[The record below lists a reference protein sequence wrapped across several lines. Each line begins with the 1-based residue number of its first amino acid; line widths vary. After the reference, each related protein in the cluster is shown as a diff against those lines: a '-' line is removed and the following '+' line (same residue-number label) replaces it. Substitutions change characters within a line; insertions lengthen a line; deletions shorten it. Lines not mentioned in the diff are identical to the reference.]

1 MAIRSV
7 FWCTMLFVVGCKPA
21 EVLDPSLQVVAT
33 AYREKLTLGD
43 LQKECPAH
51 ITGEDS
57 AVWSKHFI
65 ADWQQRRTLV
75 HLAQTELPDN
85 ERDFE
90 NEVTRYREALYI
102 HAYEDRFLRDHLDTA
117 MGRAELQGFLDEQPD
132 LFRLGAPLFR
142 ARWLVFP
149 NGAAFPRDIR
159 DLQRQL
165 ASNDAEK
172 LSNLSS
178 RCTDAGM
185 PHELDAERWW
195 TWAELGQ
202 VVPLEPRRD
211 ARQQSSNRVTKI
223 EWQADTASGRPVD
236 QRALLLI
243 TQRLNT
249 GDISPVERVANRI
262 GELLLHRRRDRTL
275 VTMRQKAV
283 EAAWAEAALST
294 TQADR
299 PDSDTP

>member
-1 MAIRSV
+1 M
-7 FWCTMLFVVGCKPA
+7 
-21 EVLDPSLQVVAT
+21 
-33 AYREKLTLGD
+33 
-43 LQKECPAH
+43 
-51 ITGEDS
+51 
-57 AVWSKHFI
+57 
-65 ADWQQRRTLV
+65 
-75 HLAQTELPDN
+75 
-85 ERDFE
+85 
-90 NEVTRYREALYI
+90 
-102 HAYEDRFLRDHLDTA
+102 
-117 MGRAELQGFLDEQPD
+117 
-132 LFRLGAPLFR
+132 FRLGAPLFR

-185 PHELDAERWW
+185 PHDLDAERWW